1 LYDFDTIVTGGHGAE
16 VIVFKRARALLAVAG
31 LVPGVL
37 LGVLGPS
44 STAAVAGTDKA
55 TAAPAAL
62 VHDSVHTFLGG
73 AIAFS
78 RTNAWTVGWFG
89 IGSSSANSE
98 SLHWNGRKWALV
110 KTVNEGL
117 TVNGLEGI
125 SATSPSNMWGVGWL
139 FGNCFIQHY
148 NGRNWSAVKCPYHGI
163 ESQLNGVSAR
173 TRTDAW
179 AVGFVWPESTQI
191 AFSEHWNGHT
201 WAQVSTAPVTGSFIQ
216 LASVLDLGPGNVLAV
231 GSYETKSHGSYI
243 HHQLA
248 EHWNGHAWRRVS
260 VPGAG
265 SASFLAGVSGKTST
279 GVTAVGAGTIGGHQ
293 VPLIERWTGSRFVR
307 VAQPVGSGN
316 LDAVTV
322 LGKRNAYAVGQ
333 TGSSATLVEHY
344 NGKRWSRVASPSPS
358 DGSFLAAVAAVPSG
372 AFVVAAG
379 WHSPDPNENPLIE
392 QGNGR
397 RWRITRS

>member
-1 LYDFDTIVTGGHGAE
+1 MR
-16 VIVFKRARALLAVAG
+16 KRAGALLAVAG
-31 LVPGVL
+31 LAPGLL
-37 LGVLGPS
+37 LGVLGPT
-44 STAAVAGTDKA
+44 STAAVAASDRA
-55 TAAPAAL
+55 MSDQAPAAPAA
-62 VHDSVHTFLGG
+62 VVRDSVHTFLNGT
-73 AIAFS
+73 IAFS

-89 IGSSSANSE
+89 IGSSDANSE
-98 SLHWNGRKWALV
+98 SLHWNGRKWTLV

-139 FGNCFIQHY
+139 IGNCLIQHW
-148 NGRNWSAVKCPYHGI
+148 NGRKWAAVKCPYHGI

-173 TRTDAW
+173 TGTDAW
-179 AVGFVWPESTQI
+179 AVGFVWPQSTQI
-191 AFSEHWNGHT
+191 AFSEHWNGHA
-201 WAQVSTAPVTGSFIQ
+201 WAQVSTAPVSGSFIQ
-216 LASVLDLGPGNVLAV
+216 LNSVVDLGPGNVLAV
-231 GSYETKSHGSYI
+231 GSYKTKSGGSYI
-243 HHQLA
+243 QHQLA
-248 EHWNGHAWRRVS
+248 EHWNGHAWKRVS

-265 SASFLAGVSGKTST
+265 RASFLSGVSGKTSA
-279 GVTAVGAGTIGGHQ
+279 GVIAVGGATSGGHQ

-316 LDAVTV
+316 LNAITV

-372 AFVVAAG
+372 TFVVAAG
-379 WHSPDPNENPLIE
+379 WHSPDPNENPLIL

-397 RWRITRS
+397 TWRITRS